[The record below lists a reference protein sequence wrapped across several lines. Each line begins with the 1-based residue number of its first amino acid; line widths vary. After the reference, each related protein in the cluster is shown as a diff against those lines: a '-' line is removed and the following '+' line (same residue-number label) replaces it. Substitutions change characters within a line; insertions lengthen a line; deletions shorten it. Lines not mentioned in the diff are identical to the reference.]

1 MVRGT
6 QRQAQDEAERHDA
19 ETRLYE
25 PVRQTPPEEPTYV
38 APEPYPVNVNVM
50 GDSRGDGATRRAQAA
65 RRCNAVIGW
74 IAAVIAVLVA
84 IRFVLKAVA
93 ANASAPFTAGIYG
106 ITDPLVNPF
115 VGVVGAPTY
124 GAAVFEFPDLLAI
137 AIYLLAG
144 YLLTRLIRIIFIDQ
158 SH

>member
-1 MVRGT
+1 MARGT
-6 QRQAQDEAERHDA
+6 QRQAQEEAERHDA

-25 PVRQTPPEEPTYV
+25 PVRQAPPDEPVYV
-38 APEPYPVNVNVM
+38 APEPYPVNVNVVSD
-50 GDSRGDGATRRAQAA
+50 GRGDAAA
-65 RRCNAVIGW
+65 RRTQAAARFNAVIRW

-115 VGVVGAPTY
+115 VGVVAAPTY

-144 YLLTRLIRIIFIDQ
+144 YLLTRLIRILFIDQ
-158 SH
+158 PR